1 MANKKD
7 WLNNFVEKN
16 LWSLL
21 VVLVGLAVIYKG
33 IIKDVQANR
42 DSIDTIEEAQ
52 IEIVSNQQS
61 IIELQVNQVNIA
73 QDISDIKL
81 DVKTLLRR

>member
-1 MANKKD
+1 MKTD

-21 VVLVGLAVIYKG
+21 VVLVGLAVIYSG
-33 IIKDVQANR
+33 ITKDVQANR
-42 DSIDTIEEAQ
+42 DSINTIEEAQ
-52 IEIVSNQQS
+52 IVIIQNQQS
-61 IIELQVNQVNIA
+61 IIELQVNQSHLV
-73 QDISDIKL
+73 QTVTEIKT